1 MVFQSKFI
9 FRAMSKI
16 SVYIVDDHSLFREGM
31 RLLLSNLDYIGNIYE
46 AENGQQFVDGLK
58 TNPVDVALLDIEMP
72 VMNGIEAAK
81 LAREICP
88 GIKIITLSMY
98 SDENYYL
105 SMIEA
110 GACGFLL
117 KNSNFQEVEKAITDV
132 YNDKTYISIEILNN
146 ILKHPTKTNSNL
158 TEELSDRETEV
169 LLLICKGLTNVEI
182 ADKLN
187 LSKRTV
193 DKHRENLLL
202 KTQSKNTANLVI
214 FAIKSGLLKI

>member
-46 AENGQQFVDGLK
+46 AENGQQFTDGLK

-169 LLLICKGLTNVEI
+169 LLLICKGLTNAEI
-182 ADKLN
+182 ADRLN

>member
-1 MVFQSKFI
+1 MKN
-9 FRAMSKI
+9 I
-16 SVYIVDDHSLFREGM
+16 SVYIVDDHSLFREGLKM
-31 RLLLSNLDYIGNIYE
+31 LLSYLDYIGEIYE
-46 AENGQQFVDGLK
+46 ADNGQQFIDGLSQNK
-58 TNPVDVALLDIEMP
+58 VDIAMLDIEMP
-72 VMNGIEAAK
+72 VMNGIQAAQK
-81 LAREICP
+81 AKEIAP
-88 GIKIITLSMY
+88 GIKIIALSMY

-132 YNDKTYISIEILNN
+132 YNDKSYISIEILNK
-146 ILKHPTKTNSNL
+146 ILKQPQKSNL
-158 TEELSDRETEV
+158 INVNEELTERENEI
-169 LLLICKGLTNVEI
+169 LLLICKGLTNNEI
-182 ADKLN
+182 ADRLG

-214 FAIKSGLLKI
+214 YAIKSGLLKI